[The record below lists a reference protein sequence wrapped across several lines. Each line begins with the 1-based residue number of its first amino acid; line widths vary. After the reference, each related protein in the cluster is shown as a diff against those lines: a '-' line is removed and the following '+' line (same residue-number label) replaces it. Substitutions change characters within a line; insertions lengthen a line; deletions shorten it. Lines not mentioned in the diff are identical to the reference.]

1 MTLSTALFIFAAQLL
16 AYLVKGLI
24 GFGNPLISAPILS
37 MGLDNVVI
45 TPGTLLLDCPVN
57 AWITWKNRHSFQWRK
72 ILPLLAANFCGVI
85 PGTLLL
91 RFSMPWVIK
100 TVLGVVVVLLGLEMA
115 TRSLRPVKPDRK
127 DRPWL
132 RLAVSAFSG
141 VCAGLFGINMFIVAY
156 LQRTAR
162 DYSEFK
168 GSMCF
173 LFFGENAV
181 RVVTYLVTDLFTG
194 PVLLFALAS
203 VPAAVLAMGLAAWL
217 GPRLEEEKLQK
228 GAIVLFLLDGV
239 SIIVKSVVFHKL
251 RKKRRPCGRLF
262 ISAFVSPQCTP
273 APGRWRR
280 SPPRRSSGS
289 SRSPLSGWCPPR
301 SSSRWAHT

>member
-57 AWITWKNRHSFQWRK
+57 AWITWEKPAQ
-72 ILPLLAANFCGVI
+72 LPVAEDPAVAG
-85 PGTLLL
+85 GQLL
-91 RFSMPWVIK
+91 RRDPRHAAAALFHA
-100 TVLGVVVVLLGLEMA
+100 LGHQNRAGRRRGAFRAGDGHPLPAAGEA
-115 TRSLRPVKPDRK
+115 GRK

-162 DYSEFK
+162 RLQRVQGQHVLSLLWGECSA
-168 GSMCF
+168 GSD
-173 LFFGENAV
+173 LSSHRPVHRPGAAV
-181 RVVTYLVTDLFTG
+181 RPGVCSRG
-194 PVLLFALAS
+194 
-203 VPAAVLAMGLAAWL
+203 
-217 GPRLEEEKLQK
+217 
-228 GAIVLFLLDGV
+228 GAG
-239 SIIVKSVVFHKL
+239 H
-251 RKKRRPCGRLF
+251 G
-262 ISAFVSPQCTP
+262 A
-273 APGRWRR
+273 WRR
-280 SPPRRSSGS
+280 GWGPGWKRKSSK
-289 SRSPLSGWCPPR
+289 RAP
-301 SSSRWAHT
+301 SSSSSWAASASS

>member
-45 TPGTLLLDCPVN
+45 TPGYAAAGLPGERLDHLEKPAQLPVAEDPAVAGGQLLRRDP
-57 AWITWKNRHSFQWRK
+57 RH
-72 ILPLLAANFCGVI
+72 AAA
-85 PGTLLL
+85 L

-194 PVLLFALAS
+194 PVLRCSPWRLF
-203 VPAAVLAMGLAAWL
+203 PRRCWPWAWRRGW
-217 GPRLEEEKLQK
+217 GPWLEEEKLQK
-228 GAIVLFLLDGV
+228 
-239 SIIVKSVVFHKL
+239 
-251 RKKRRPCGRLF
+251 R
-262 ISAFVSPQCTP
+262 
-273 APGRWRR
+273 AP
-280 SPPRRSSGS
+280 
-289 SRSPLSGWCPPR
+289 
-301 SSSRWAHT
+301 SSSSSWAASASS

>member
-1 MTLSTALFIFAAQLL
+1 MMLSTALFIFAAQLL

-45 TPGTLLLDCPVN
+45 TPGTLLLDCQVN
-57 AWITWKNRHSFQWRK
+57 AWITWKNRRSFQWRK
-72 ILPLLAANFCGVI
+72 ILPLLAVNLCGII

-100 TVLGVVVVLLGLEMA
+100 TVLGVIVVFLGLEMA
-115 TRSLRPVKPDRK
+115 TRNLRSIRPERE

-132 RLAVSAFSG
+132 RLVVSAFSG
-141 VCAGLFGINMFIVAY
+141 VSAGLFGINLFIVAY

-162 DYSEFK
+162 DYDEFK

-181 RVVTYLVTDLFTG
+181 RLVVYAVTGLLTRQ
-194 PVLLFALAS
+194 VLLFGLAS
-203 VPAAVLAMGLAAWL
+203 LPAAVLALALAAWL
-217 GPRLEEEKLQK
+217 GPRLEEGKLQK
-228 GAIVLFLLDGV
+228 GAIVLFLLGGV
-239 SIIVKSVVFHKL
+239 SIIVKSVVFH
-251 RKKRRPCGRLF
+251 
-262 ISAFVSPQCTP
+262 T
-273 APGRWRR
+273 
-280 SPPRRSSGS
+280 
-289 SRSPLSGWCPPR
+289 
-301 SSSRWAHT
+301 

>member
-57 AWITWKNRHSFQWRK
+57 AWITWKNRRSFQWLR
-72 ILPLLAANFCGVI
+72 ILPLLAVNLCGII

-91 RFSMPWVIK
+91 RFSLPWVIK
-100 TVLGVVVVLLGLEMA
+100 TVLGVIVVFLGLEMS
-115 TRSLRPVKPDRK
+115 TRNLRSIRPEREDW
-127 DRPWL
+127 PWL
-132 RLAVSAFSG
+132 RLVVSAFSG
-141 VCAGLFGINMFIVAY
+141 VSAGLFGINLFIVAY

-162 DYSEFK
+162 DYDEFK

-181 RVVTYLVTDLFTG
+181 RLVVYAVTGLLTRQ
-194 PVLLFALAS
+194 VLLFGLAS
-203 VPAAVLAMGLAAWL
+203 LPAAVLALALAAWL
-217 GPRLEEEKLQK
+217 GPRLEEGKLQK
-228 GAIVLFLLDGV
+228 GAIVLFLLGGV
-239 SIIVKSVVFHKL
+239 SIIVKSVVFH
-251 RKKRRPCGRLF
+251 
-262 ISAFVSPQCTP
+262 T
-273 APGRWRR
+273 
-280 SPPRRSSGS
+280 
-289 SRSPLSGWCPPR
+289 
-301 SSSRWAHT
+301 

>member
-132 RLAVSAFSG
+132 RLAGSAFSG

-181 RVVTYLVTDLFTG
+181 RVVTYLVTC
-194 PVLLFALAS
+194 S
-203 VPAAVLAMGLAAWL
+203 PARCCCSPW
-217 GPRLEEEKLQK
+217 
-228 GAIVLFLLDGV
+228 
-239 SIIVKSVVFHKL
+239 
-251 RKKRRPCGRLF
+251 RLF
-262 ISAFVSPQCTP
+262 PRRCWPWA
-273 APGRWRR
+273 WRR
-280 SPPRRSSGS
+280 GWGPGWKRKSSK
-289 SRSPLSGWCPPR
+289 RAP
-301 SSSRWAHT
+301 SSSSSWAASASS

>member
-1 MTLSTALFIFAAQLL
+1 MMLSTALFIFAAQLL

-57 AWITWKNRHSFQWRK
+57 AWITWKNRRSFQWRK
-72 ILPLLAANFCGVI
+72 ILPLLAVNLCGII
-85 PGTLLL
+85 PGTLPL

-100 TVLGVVVVLLGLEMA
+100 TVLGVIVVFLGLEMA
-115 TRSLRPVKPDRK
+115 TRNLRSIRPERE

-132 RLAVSAFSG
+132 RLVVSAFSG
-141 VCAGLFGINMFIVAY
+141 VSAGLFGINLFIVAY

-162 DYSEFK
+162 DYDEFK

-181 RVVTYLVTDLFTG
+181 RLVVYAVTGLLTRQ
-194 PVLLFALAS
+194 VLLFGLAS
-203 VPAAVLAMGLAAWL
+203 LPAAVLALALAAWL
-217 GPRLEEEKLQK
+217 GPRLEEGKLQK
-228 GAIVLFLLDGV
+228 GAIVLFLLGGV
-239 SIIVKSVVFHKL
+239 SIIVKSVVFH
-251 RKKRRPCGRLF
+251 
-262 ISAFVSPQCTP
+262 T
-273 APGRWRR
+273 
-280 SPPRRSSGS
+280 
-289 SRSPLSGWCPPR
+289 
-301 SSSRWAHT
+301 